1 MGLFGNDMTEELQTK
16 ISEIENNITAI
27 EGKISQLMSDVEAS
41 YSVIKTDIQK
51 LKTNTLESL
60 EIPEPVITS
69 TVDES
74 KINDLQQRL
83 ETIEKRLMIGGW
95 APK

>member
-1 MGLFGNDMTEELQTK
+1 MG
-16 ISEIENNITAI
+16 SEMCIRDR
-27 EGKISQLMSDVEAS
+27 SDVEAS
-41 YSVIKTDIQK
+41 YSDIKTDIK
-51 LKTNTLESL
+51 NLKTNTLESL

-74 KINDLQQRL
+74 KINDLEQRL

>member
-16 ISEIENNITAI
+16 INEIEL
-27 EGKISQLMSDVEAS
+27 KISSIESNISQMMSDVESS
-41 YSVIKTDIQK
+41 YSDIKTDIK
-51 LKTNTLESL
+51 NLKTNTLESL

-74 KINDLQQRL
+74 KINDLEQRL

>member
-1 MGLFGNDMTEELQTK
+1 MGLFGNDMTEELQSK
-16 ISEIENNITAI
+16 ITEIESNISAI
-27 EGKISQLMSDVEAS
+27 EEKISQLMGDVEAS
-41 YSVIKTDIQK
+41 YSDIKTDIQK

-60 EIPEPVITS
+60 EIPEPVVSSNI
-69 TVDES
+69 DES
-74 KINDLQQRL
+74 KINNLEQRL

>member
-1 MGLFGNDMTEELQTK
+1 MGLFGNDAELEAKITQIEQTISTIEER
-16 ISEIENNITAI
+16 IA
-27 EGKISQLMSDVEAS
+27 QLNVDVESS
-41 YSVIKTDIQK
+41 YSDIKNDIQK

-60 EIPEPVITS
+60 EIPEPVVTS
-69 TVDES
+69 TADES
-74 KINDLQQRL
+74 KLNDLEQRL

>member
-16 ISEIENNITAI
+16 INEIEL
-27 EGKISQLMSDVEAS
+27 KISSIESNISQMMSDVESS
-41 YSVIKTDIQK
+41 YSDIKTDIK
-51 LKTNTLESL
+51 NLKTNTLESL
-60 EIPEPVITS
+60 EIPEPVVTS
-69 TVDES
+69 TVDEA
-74 KINDLQQRL
+74 KVNDLEQRL

>member
-1 MGLFGNDMTEELQTK
+1 MGLFGNDMTEELQSK

-41 YSVIKTDIQK
+41 YSDIKTDIQK
-51 LKTNTLESL
+51 LKTNTLETL
-60 EIPEPVITS
+60 EIPEPVVTS
-69 TVDES
+69 NNDES
-74 KINDLQQRL
+74 KINDLTQRL

>member
-1 MGLFGNDMTEELQTK
+1 MGLFGNDMTEELQSK
-16 ISEIENNITAI
+16 INEIEGNISAI
-27 EGKISQLMSDVEAS
+27 EEKISQLMSDVEAS
-41 YSVIKTDIQK
+41 YSDIKTDIQK

-69 TVDES
+69 TVDEA
-74 KINDLQQRL
+74 KVNDLEQRL

>member
-1 MGLFGNDMTEELQTK
+1 MGLFGNDMEEQLQSKIDEIELK
-16 ISEIENNITAI
+16 ISSIESN
-27 EGKISQLMSDVEAS
+27 ISQMMSDVESS
-41 YSVIKTDIQK
+41 YSDIKADIK
-51 LKTNTLESL
+51 NLKTNTLESL
-60 EIPEPVITS
+60 EIPEPVVTS

-74 KINDLQQRL
+74 KVNDLQQRL